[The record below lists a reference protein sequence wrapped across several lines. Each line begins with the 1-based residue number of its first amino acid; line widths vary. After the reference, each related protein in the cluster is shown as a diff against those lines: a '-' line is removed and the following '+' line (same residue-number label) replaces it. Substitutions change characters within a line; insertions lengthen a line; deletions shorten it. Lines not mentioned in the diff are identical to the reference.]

1 MAPRLNPFSA
11 SPAAMQPWI
20 DLGKT
25 VQDDGL
31 EPLLKELVMMRTSQI
46 NGCRCPQAW

>member
-20 DLGKT
+20 DLGKRVKT
-25 VQDDGL
+25 MVWNL
-31 EPLLKELVMMRTSQI
+31 
-46 NGCRCPQAW
+46 C